1 MFERLTRFFQNPT
14 QYETPLPPADAAHV
28 VGALMVQA
36 AKADRA
42 YLFEEVETIDRVLAR
57 RHGLDAVE
65 AAKMRAQC
73 EKLEEAMPDTED
85 LAQILKAAVGAEE
98 AEAALRALWAVVFAD
113 GLEQGEEDDVLHH
126 VEAVLGVSPKRA
138 KELHD
143 EVMAETRKWLVGYRL
158 HNVKPSEDE
167 VRLDFS

>member
-1 MFERLTRFFQNPT
+1 MFERLLAFIQNPT
-14 QYETPLPPADAAHV
+14 KYETPLPPADAAHV

-42 YLFEEVETIDRVLAR
+42 YLFEEVEVIDRVLAR
-57 RHGLDAVE
+57 RHNLNPVE

-73 EKLEEAMPDTED
+73 EKLEEHMQDTD
-85 LAQILKAAVGAEE
+85 ALAGILKEAVGTEE

-113 GLEQGEEDDVLHH
+113 GLEQEEEDNVLHH
-126 VEAVLGVSPKRA
+126 VEAVLGVSPARA

-143 EVMAETRKWLVGYRL
+143 EEMRNTAKA
-158 HNVKPSEDE
+158 
-167 VRLDFS
+167 

>member
-1 MFERLTRFFQNPT
+1 MFERLIAFFHNPT
-14 QYETPLPPADAAHV
+14 TYQTPLPPADAAHV

-42 YLFEEVETIDRVLAR
+42 YLFEEVEVIDRVLAR
-57 RHGLDAVE
+57 RHDLNPVE

-73 EKLEEAMPDTED
+73 EKLEEAMPDTDE
-85 LAQILKAAVGAEE
+85 LAAVLRDAVGTDE

-113 GLEQGEEDDVLHH
+113 GLEQEEEDDVLHH
-126 VEAVLGVSPKRA
+126 VEAVLGISPERA

-143 EVMAETRKWLVGYRL
+143 EVMSETRARAVASDA
-158 HNVKPSEDE
+158 NS
-167 VRLDFS
+167 